1 MVEQEFYEEVKSHVV
16 IPEGYEEEFE
26 LLKEMASNPC
36 KGVEYDDGLETI
48 TEDFKKQHERMKA
61 VYDRFVEALEAA
73 ENESVRES
81 VQRVRE
87 DKG

>member
-1 MVEQEFYEEVKSHVV
+1 MEQGVDNEKTMC
-16 IPEGYEEEFE
+16 
-26 LLKEMASNPC
+26 LL
-36 KGVEYDDGLETI
+36 VDDLEAI
-48 TEDFKKQHERMKA
+48 TEDFKEQHERMKA
-61 VYDRFVEALEAA
+61 AYDRFVEALEAA

>member
-1 MVEQEFYEEVKSHVV
+1 MYIVV
-16 IPEGYEEEFE
+16 
-26 LLKEMASNPC
+26 
-36 KGVEYDDGLETI
+36 DDLEAI
-48 TEDFKKQHERMKA
+48 TEDFKEQNERMKA
-61 VYDRFVEALEAA
+61 VYDRFVEALGVA

>member
-1 MVEQEFYEEVKSHVV
+1 MEQRV
-16 IPEGYEEEFE
+16 
-26 LLKEMASNPC
+26 
-36 KGVEYDDGLETI
+36 DDEKTMCLTVDDLDAI
-48 TEDFKKQHERMKA
+48 TEDFERMKA
-61 VYDRFVEALEAA
+61 AYDRFVKALGVA